1 MYYWFYWEGNVSR
14 GTIQEKEMDLKKEIR
29 EIQDYPKKGI
39 SFKDITTLIK
49 NSEALNFVI
58 DAIVNEFK
66 DKGITKVVGMEARG
80 FIFGGAIASRLN
92 AGFVPVRKRNKL
104 PYKVFTESYQL
115 EYGEDRIEM
124 HIDGLSNN
132 DVVLI
137 HDDLL
142 ATGGTAHAALRM
154 VERFGIGKVYFSFV
168 CDLEFIDT
176 PSKRVLNEYKP
187 HILVKYS

>member
-1 MYYWFYWEGNVSR
+1 
-14 GTIQEKEMDLKKEIR
+14 MDLKSQIR
-29 EIQDYPKKGI
+29 EIEDYPKEGI

-49 NSEALNFVI
+49 NKDALNYVI
-58 DAIVNEFK
+58 DSIVNEFK
-66 DKGITKVVGMEARG
+66 NKGITKVVGLEARG

-104 PYKVFTESYQL
+104 PYKVLSETYEL
-115 EYGEDRIEM
+115 EYGEDKIEM
-124 HIDGLSNN
+124 HEDGLSTN

-142 ATGGTAHAALRM
+142 ATGGTAHAALRL
-154 VERFGIGKVYFSFV
+154 VERCGVEKVYFSFV

-176 PSKRVLNEYKP
+176 PSKRILSQYETHV
-187 HILVKYS
+187 LVKYS

>member
-1 MYYWFYWEGNVSR
+1 
-14 GTIQEKEMDLKKEIR
+14 MDLKNEIR
-29 EIQDYPKKGI
+29 EIPNYPKEGI

-49 NSEALNFVI
+49 NSNALNYVLDSI
-58 DAIVNEFK
+58 ENEFK
-66 DKGITKVVGMEARG
+66 GKGVTKVVGLEARG

-92 AGFVPVRKRNKL
+92 AGFVPVRKKNKL
-104 PYKVFTESYQL
+104 PYKKMSEIYEL
-115 EYGEDRIEM
+115 EYGEDQIEM
-124 HIDGLSNN
+124 HIDGLTNK

-154 VERFGIGKVYFSFV
+154 VERCGVEKVYFSFV

-176 PSKRVLNEYKP
+176 PSKRVLSKYETQV
-187 HILVKYS
+187 LVKYS

>member
-1 MYYWFYWEGNVSR
+1 
-14 GTIQEKEMDLKKEIR
+14 MDLKSHIR
-29 EIQDYPKKGI
+29 EIQDYPKEGI

-49 NSEALNFVI
+49 NKDALNYVI
-58 DAIVNEFK
+58 DSIVNEFK
-66 DKGITKVVGMEARG
+66 NKGITKVVGLEARG

-104 PYKVFTESYQL
+104 PYKVLSETYEL
-115 EYGEDRIEM
+115 EYGEDKIEM
-124 HIDGLSNN
+124 HEDGLSTN

-142 ATGGTAHAALRM
+142 ATGGTAHAALRL
-154 VERFGIGKVYFSFV
+154 VERCGVEKVYFSFV

-176 PSKRVLNEYKP
+176 PSKRILNQYETHVL
-187 HILVKYS
+187 IKYS

>member
-1 MYYWFYWEGNVSR
+1 MN
-14 GTIQEKEMDLKKEIR
+14 LKKEIR
-29 EIQDYPKKGI
+29 EIQDYPKEGI

-49 NSEALNFVI
+49 NNEAFNFVI
-58 DAIVNEFK
+58 DSIVNEFK
-66 DKGITKVVGMEARG
+66 NKGVTKVVGMEARG

-92 AGFVPVRKRNKL
+92 AGFVPVRKGNKL
-104 PYKVFTESYQL
+104 PYKVLTETYEL
-115 EYGEDRIEM
+115 EYGQDRIEM
-124 HIDGLSNN
+124 HVDGVSEN

-154 VERFGIGKVYFSFV
+154 VKRLGVEKVYFSFV

-176 PSKRVLNEYKP
+176 PSKRILRQYETQV
-187 HILVKYS
+187 LVKYS